1 MGQAL
6 QLPQPQTMDLPC
18 FFFLTIFTMIA
29 ATIAM
34 STAQMM
40 IVHIFCDN
48 HVIVSTP
55 LSVVSIVGEGLVPRR
70 RRLPPCPS
78 DIPPTGCLP
87 CSRLLSQLG
96 SLFVGLEEHIH
107 HARDQQDRDD
117 QTEHVQSARE
127 GRAYLE
133 DAQRYGIREAAL
145 ICYSERCPLA

>member
-48 HVIVSTP
+48 HVIRSTP
-55 LSVVSIVGEGLVPRR
+55 FKAF
-70 RRLPPCPS
+70 PS
-78 DIPPTGCLP
+78 GG
-87 CSRLLSQLG
+87 RWLG
-96 SLFVGLEEHIH
+96 SAES
-107 HARDQQDRDD
+107 D
-117 QTEHVQSARE
+117 E
-127 GRAYLE
+127 GRAFPKQY
-133 DAQRYGIREAAL
+133 RIR
-145 ICYSERCPLA
+145 

>member
-78 DIPPTGCLP
+78 DIPQRGA
-87 CSRLLSQLG
+87 S
-96 SLFVGLEEHIH
+96 
-107 HARDQQDRDD
+107 HA
-117 QTEHVQSARE
+117 A
-127 GRAYLE
+127 AYLVSLV
-133 DAQRYGIREAAL
+133 ASL
-145 ICYSERCPLA
+145 